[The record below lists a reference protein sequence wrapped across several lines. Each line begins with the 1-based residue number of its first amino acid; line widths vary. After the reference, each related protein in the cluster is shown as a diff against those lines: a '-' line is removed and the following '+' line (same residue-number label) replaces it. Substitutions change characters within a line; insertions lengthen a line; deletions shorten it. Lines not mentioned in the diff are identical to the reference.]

1 MTVVNDGAVGERLPS
16 LYTRLVQTLSDADP
30 RYAVIF
36 VWAGPH
42 AHASARS
49 VGGRCGL
56 GGVLAAVACVLFCA
70 LPF

>member
-36 VWAGPH
+36 VWAGR
-42 AHASARS
+42 SAR
-49 VGGRCGL
+49 CYPHTQ
-56 GGVLAAVACVLFCA
+56 APVA
-70 LPF
+70 